1 MNTHI
6 AKPLIALFVVA
17 ALSTT
22 TASAGHASG
31 IIDTLTKGN
40 RTSVVV
46 KKVVPVKKVKPVK
59 PVKPVKQIAAATK

>member
-1 MNTHI
+1 MNTRI

-46 KKVVPVKKVKPVK
+46 KQVKPVK
-59 PVKPVKQIAAATK
+59 PVKPVKQVSGTQTAAATK